1 MNNYNF
7 QPNFDNSVPNAV
19 YNPYSQ
25 YNNQIGNMT
34 SPITPNFNNNIN
46 NNNQFNNQQQTV
58 IPNTNEHN
66 YVIANTYL
74 PKNYYEDIQDN
85 LELISLNM
93 INDLKTLIKNQKK
106 MKVAKFD
113 TTLIHNMQNS
123 IKDQFYEVE
132 KHREKYKNKLIN
144 EFNQTK
150 EEIEILLNQRFKHQS
165 NILHDLANE
174 FKQEKEDTLFKLSEL
189 ENEIEDQDEDVKKLL
204 LNSDNHS
211 TKYGAEKVYKPNE
224 KSELELAIEW
234 AKGNATGK
242 DLEDINNFLED
253 YPLRTPEEIFKE
265 NNPEEYERLITENIL
280 RNEEARRLK
289 KEQAERD
296 RIMYE
301 EDQMKLD
308 ESRLSTEVQIPEET
322 KPKNIEKPP
331 PKSFK
336 VCAIAVVALQ
346 KLLIIKRLKLY
357 SRLKLFSDSLLHIEE
372 YLEDLMENI
381 LEQPF
386 KYISDYNVK
395 FNLKN
400 NEDIENFENLLMRI
414 TDTLYVK
421 TTKVKINR
429 TFTLFFT
436 RNIFLLDVV
445 PPQFFSLFERLRI
458 EYVPK
463 KEMNFAQKKF
473 VLIMKIIIN
482 TLVYENLL
490 RHAENAENENIKYN
504 FKLIATAIYYSLILY
519 YQQEFPKF
527 DKEFNNAENE
537 YLLIDMNEDVFEK
550 NNNVDNHFL
559 EAVNKLNEMK
569 ESEIKTIKKYKKEN
583 IKNLVMYKPDS
594 LPDEIEEL
602 SKLLLP
608 IKEVENYLRTKTDY
622 DIIDSFEKWITNVLE
637 IMNSHNEVYI
647 ND

>member
-1 MNNYNF
+1 MNNYSF

-25 YNNQIGNMT
+25 YNNQVGNMT
-34 SPITPNFNNNIN
+34 TPFNPNFNN

-132 KHREKYKNKLIN
+132 KHREKYKNKLLD
-144 EFNQTK
+144 EFNKTK
-150 EEIEILLNQRFKHQS
+150 EEIETLLNQRFKHQS
-165 NILHDLANE
+165 NLFYNLANE
-174 FKQEKEDTLFKLSEL
+174 FKQEKEDTLYKLSEL

-204 LNSDNHS
+204 LNSDNYS

-242 DLEDINNFLED
+242 ELEDINNFLED
-253 YPLRTPEEIFKE
+253 YPLRTPEEIFKT
-265 NNPEEYERLITENIL
+265 NNPEEYERLMTENIL

-308 ESRLSTEVQIPEET
+308 ESRLSTEVQIPEDS
-322 KPKNIEKPP
+322 KPKVIEKAP

-346 KLLIIKRLKLY
+346 KLLVIKRLKMY

-386 KYISDYNVK
+386 KYINDYNK
-395 FNLKN
+395 KINLNNKN
-400 NEDIENFENLLMRI
+400 DIENFENLLMRI

-436 RNIFLLDVV
+436 RNIFQLDIV

-458 EYVPK
+458 EYVPN
-463 KEMNFAQKKF
+463 KEMNFEQKKF

-490 RHAENAENENIKYN
+490 RHVEHAENVDIKYN

-519 YQQEFPKF
+519 YQEEFPKF

-537 YLLIDMNEDVFEK
+537 NLLIDMNDDVFEK
-550 NNNVDNHFL
+550 NNVDKHFL
-559 EAVNKLNEMK
+559 EAVNKLNEIK
-569 ESEIKTIKKYKKEN
+569 ESEIKTIKKYRKEN
-583 IKNLVMYKPDS
+583 VKNLVMYKPDT

-608 IKEVENYLRTKTDY
+608 IKEVENYLRMKTDY
-622 DIIDSFEKWITNVLE
+622 DIIDSFEKWVINVLE
-637 IMNSHNEVYI
+637 IMKSHNEVYI

>member
-1 MNNYNF
+1 MNNYSF

-25 YNNQIGNMT
+25 YNNQVGNMT
-34 SPITPNFNNNIN
+34 TPFNPNFNN

-132 KHREKYKNKLIN
+132 KHREKYKNKLLD
-144 EFNQTK
+144 EFNKTK
-150 EEIEILLNQRFKHQS
+150 EEIETLLNQRFKHQS
-165 NILHDLANE
+165 NLFYNLANE
-174 FKQEKEDTLFKLSEL
+174 FKQEKEDTLYKLSEL

-204 LNSDNHS
+204 LNSDNYS

-242 DLEDINNFLED
+242 ELEDINNFLED
-253 YPLRTPEEIFKE
+253 YPLRTPEEIFKT
-265 NNPEEYERLITENIL
+265 NNPEEYERLMTENIL

-308 ESRLSTEVQIPEET
+308 ESRLSTEVQIPEDS
-322 KPKNIEKPP
+322 KPKVIEKAP

-346 KLLIIKRLKLY
+346 KLLVIKRLKMY

-386 KYISDYNVK
+386 KYINDYNK
-395 FNLKN
+395 KINLNNKN
-400 NEDIENFENLLMRI
+400 DIENFENLLMRI

-436 RNIFLLDVV
+436 RNIFQLDIV

-458 EYVPK
+458 EYVPN
-463 KEMNFAQKKF
+463 KEMNFEQKKF

-490 RHAENAENENIKYN
+490 RHVEHAENVDIKYN

-519 YQQEFPKF
+519 YQEEFPKF

-537 YLLIDMNEDVFEK
+537 NLLIDMNDDVFEK
-550 NNNVDNHFL
+550 NNVDKHFL
-559 EAVNKLNEMK
+559 EAVNKLNEIK
-569 ESEIKTIKKYKKEN
+569 ESEIKTIKKYRKEN
-583 IKNLVMYKPDS
+583 VKNLVMYKPDT

-608 IKEVENYLRTKTDY
+608 IKEVENYLRMKTDY
-622 DIIDSFEKWITNVLE
+622 DIIDSFEKWVINVLE
-637 IMNSHNEVYI
+637 IMKSHNEVYI
-647 ND
+647 

>member
-1 MNNYNF
+1 MNNYSF

-25 YNNQIGNMT
+25 YNNQVGNMT
-34 SPITPNFNNNIN
+34 TPFNPNFNN

-132 KHREKYKNKLIN
+132 KHREKYKNKLLD
-144 EFNQTK
+144 EFNKTK
-150 EEIEILLNQRFKHQS
+150 EEIETLLNQRFKHQS
-165 NILHDLANE
+165 NLFYNLANE
-174 FKQEKEDTLFKLSEL
+174 FKQEKEDTLYKLSEL

-204 LNSDNHS
+204 LNSDNYS

-242 DLEDINNFLED
+242 ELEDINNFLED
-253 YPLRTPEEIFKE
+253 YPLRTPEEIFKT
-265 NNPEEYERLITENIL
+265 NNPEEYERLMTENIL

-308 ESRLSTEVQIPEET
+308 ESRLSTEVQIPEDS
-322 KPKNIEKPP
+322 KPKVIEKAP

-346 KLLIIKRLKLY
+346 KLLVIKRLKMY

-386 KYISDYNVK
+386 KYINDYNK
-395 FNLKN
+395 KINLNNKN
-400 NEDIENFENLLMRI
+400 DIENFENLLMRI

-436 RNIFLLDVV
+436 RNIFQLDIV

-458 EYVPK
+458 EYVPN
-463 KEMNFAQKKF
+463 KEMNFEQKKF

-490 RHAENAENENIKYN
+490 RHVEHAENVDIKYN
-504 FKLIATAIYYSLILY
+504 F
-519 YQQEFPKF
+519 
-527 DKEFNNAENE
+527 
-537 YLLIDMNEDVFEK
+537 
-550 NNNVDNHFL
+550 
-559 EAVNKLNEMK
+559 
-569 ESEIKTIKKYKKEN
+569 
-583 IKNLVMYKPDS
+583 
-594 LPDEIEEL
+594 
-602 SKLLLP
+602 
-608 IKEVENYLRTKTDY
+608 
-622 DIIDSFEKWITNVLE
+622 
-637 IMNSHNEVYI
+637 
-647 ND
+647 

>member
-1 MNNYNF
+1 MNNYSF

-25 YNNQIGNMT
+25 YNNQAGNMT
-34 SPITPNFNNNIN
+34 TPFNPNFNN

-132 KHREKYKNKLIN
+132 KHREKYKNKLLD
-144 EFNQTK
+144 EFNKTK
-150 EEIEILLNQRFKHQS
+150 EEIETLLNQRFKHQS
-165 NILHDLANE
+165 NLFYNLANE
-174 FKQEKEDTLFKLSEL
+174 FKQEKEDTLYKLSEL

-204 LNSDNHS
+204 LNSDNYS

-242 DLEDINNFLED
+242 ELEDINNFLED
-253 YPLRTPEEIFKE
+253 YPLRTPEEIFKT
-265 NNPEEYERLITENIL
+265 NNPEEYERLMTENIL

-308 ESRLSTEVQIPEET
+308 ESRLSTEVQIPEDS
-322 KPKNIEKPP
+322 KPKVIEKAP

-346 KLLIIKRLKLY
+346 KLLVIKRLKMY

-386 KYISDYNVK
+386 KYINDYNK
-395 FNLKN
+395 KINLNNKN
-400 NEDIENFENLLMRI
+400 DIENFENLLMRI

-436 RNIFLLDVV
+436 RNIFQLDIV

-458 EYVPK
+458 EYVPN
-463 KEMNFAQKKF
+463 KEMNFEQKKF

-490 RHAENAENENIKYN
+490 RHAEHAENVDIKYN

-519 YQQEFPKF
+519 YQEEFPKF

-537 YLLIDMNEDVFEK
+537 NLLIDMNDDVFEK
-550 NNNVDNHFL
+550 NNIDKHFL
-559 EAVNKLNEMK
+559 EAVNKLNEIK
-569 ESEIKTIKKYKKEN
+569 ESEIKTIKKYRKEN
-583 IKNLVMYKPDS
+583 VKNLVMYKPDT

-608 IKEVENYLRTKTDY
+608 IKEVENYLRMKTDY
-622 DIIDSFEKWITNVLE
+622 DIIDSFEKWVINVLE
-637 IMNSHNEVYI
+637 IMKSHNEVYI